1 MIAELVT
8 GLGGVA
14 GASWLLALGLA
25 VTAAAAAGPRD
36 DLSSRPGRRG
46 L

>member
-25 VTAAAAAGPRD
+25 VTAVAGVGHRD
-36 DLSSRPGRRG
+36 DLGARPGRRA